1 MEHSFPFFCR
11 KERNVLLC
19 SPCVLHAAVGLSWK
33 RDRKKIERSKAES
46 SKAFYDRNHQITETY
61 GSTHINKRSGGGSGR
76 VGK

>member
-1 MEHSFPFFCR
+1 MCR
-11 KERNVLLC
+11 SVLL
-19 SPCVLHAAVGLSWK
+19 VYYMLLLGWVEK
-33 RDRKKIERSKAES
+33 EIEKKIERSKAES